1 MTFTLIL
8 VSLVVLSHS
17 RVSVHVEQTKV
28 EHLSKAECEYWA
40 KVWKSEG
47 PQHQARC
54 WREK

>member
-1 MTFTLIL
+1 MTFTLLLTSLIL
-8 VSLVVLSHS
+8 LSTE

-47 PQHQARC
+47 PHHQARC
-54 WREK
+54 WGEK